1 MCQRINPSLIVIS
14 NFINFYS
21 DYQKYQYE
29 MIWIIVFF
37 VALNVFF
44 IGKGKNAD
52 IANAWKRA
60 CIEGIG

>member
-1 MCQRINPSLIVIS
+1 
-14 NFINFYS
+14 
-21 DYQKYQYE
+21 

-60 CIEGIG
+60 CIEVIG